1 MYIATEDDSLWLQI
15 VQGKLYAQSRHN
27 PDYVFKE
34 LWGLVSDPRNLRI
47 ALQRV
52 QRNRGA
58 RTADID
64 RVTVRPI
71 VQKDV
76 DSFIAEVRQGLRD
89 GSFRPSPVR
98 RVFIP
103 KAGKPGAFRPLGVP
117 TVKDRVVQAAMKQI
131 LEPIFEAEFFPTSY
145 GFRPG
150 RSVRGGVGAS
160 QSADAASRNE
170 ALE

>member
-1 MYIATEDDSLWLQI
+1 M
-15 VQGKLYAQSRHN
+15 
-27 PDYVFKE
+27 
-34 LWGLVSDPRNLRI
+34 
-47 ALQRV
+47 
-52 QRNRGA
+52 
-58 RTADID
+58 
-64 RVTVRPI
+64 
-71 VQKDV
+71 QKDV
-76 DSFIAEVRQGLRD
+76 DSFIAEVRQDLRD

-98 RVFIP
+98 RVLIP
-103 KAGKPGAFRPLGVP
+103 KAGKPGAFRPLGIP

-160 QSADAASRNE
+160 QSAYAASRNE